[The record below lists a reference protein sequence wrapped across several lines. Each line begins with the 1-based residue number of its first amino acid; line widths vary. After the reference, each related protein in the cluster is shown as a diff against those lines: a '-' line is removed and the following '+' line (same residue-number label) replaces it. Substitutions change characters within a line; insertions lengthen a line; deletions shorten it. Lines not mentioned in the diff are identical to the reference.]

1 MNCNIFRVQFAN
13 NFHIFLHICHGL
25 PGKAGDKV
33 HVDDGKTQFPAV
45 LIHGV
50 NIFDPVAPAQGIEE
64 MLLQRLGID
73 ADAIDTGLAE
83 HGQHVR
89 RRRIGPSRFDGPFAG
104 FREIPGQPRHHR
116 FQYRQGQARR
126 RTAADVDRISPF
138 PGIGRGRD
146 VPAQGFDI
154 ALAVSLQAG
163 IGRKVAVQAFMAA
176 ERDVDVQAQRHSSST
191 LRTAMKAS
199 CGISTVPNC
208 FMRFL
213 PSFCFSRS
221 LRLREI
227 SPP

>member
-33 HVDDGKTQFPAV
+33 HVDDGKTQFPTV

-73 ADAIDTGLAE
+73 ADAIDTGLSE

-104 FREIPGQPRHHR
+104 SGKFRASRVIIASRTGSGRHV
-116 FQYRQGQARR
+116 G
-126 RTAADVDRISPF
+126 
-138 PGIGRGRD
+138 
-146 VPAQGFDI
+146 VP
-154 ALAVSLQAG
+154 
-163 IGRKVAVQAFMAA
+163 
-176 ERDVDVQAQRHSSST
+176 
-191 LRTAMKAS
+191 
-199 CGISTVPNC
+199 
-208 FMRFL
+208 
-213 PSFCFSRS
+213 
-221 LRLREI
+221 
-227 SPP
+227 PPT